1 MVKMMVYVLMLLLL
15 LDGVVV
21 VVVDDNDDVLKERI
35 LFGDFH
41 SVFLANNQYVFVVEF
56 CEESCWRRSVDDLVW
71 FHL

>member
-1 MVKMMVYVLMLLLL
+1 MVKMMVYVLKLLL
-15 LDGVVV
+15 LDGVV